1 MPMPEKQQKS
11 VSKAFRKDKERIDK
25 EMREWD
31 ANVKRWRS
39 QETKVRLEKYPND
52 WGMFSSKEEFL
63 QHYGKKS

>member
-1 MPMPEKQQKS
+1 MSIPEKQQKS
-11 VSKAFRKDKERIDK
+11 VNKDFRKDKERIDK

-39 QETKVRLEKYPND
+39 QETKVGLEKYSND
-52 WGMFSSKEEFL
+52 WGMFSSEKEFL